1 MNIGFSGCSFT
12 SGAEM
17 LDPIKDRYS
26 AVIAREL
33 NINEYNVSKNGNS
46 IDIIC
51 KSMYDLTKKIKL
63 DFAVIQITAFSRISY
78 AYENEIRNFI
88 LYQKNFQSNQVRDFH
103 LYLYSAKTDYKL
115 WYDLQKWKIF
125 AIHEYMNSLKIPH
138 IFLFM
143 GLDEMELFK
152 DDPDVPETLIWHK
165 TALRKFCKENNYPIG
180 ENLHP
185 LELGHEMIA
194 KKIVIPYIK
203 EMCDVV

>member
-12 SGAEM
+12 FGAEM
-17 LDPIKDRYS
+17 SDPIKDRYS
-26 AVIAREL
+26 AVVAREL

-46 IDIIC
+46 IDRIC
-51 KSMYDLTKKIKL
+51 KGMYDLTKTVKL

-78 AYENEIRNFI
+78 AYENEILNVS
-88 LYQKNFQSNQVRDFH
+88 LHQKHFQSDQVRNFH
-103 LYLYSAKTDYKL
+103 LYLFSANTDYKT

-125 AIHEYMNSLKIPH
+125 SIHEYMNSLKIPH

-143 GLDEMELFK
+143 SWHEVELFK
-152 DDPDVPETLIWHK
+152 DDPDIPETLIWHK
-165 TALRKFCKENNYPIG
+165 NPLRKFCRENNYPIG
-180 ENLHP
+180 ESLHP

-203 EMCDVV
+203 EMCNVV